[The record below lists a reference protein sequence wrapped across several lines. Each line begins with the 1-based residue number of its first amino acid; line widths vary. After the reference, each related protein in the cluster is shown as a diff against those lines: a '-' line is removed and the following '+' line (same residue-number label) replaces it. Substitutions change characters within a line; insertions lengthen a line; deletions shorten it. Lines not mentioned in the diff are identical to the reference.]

1 VAEYDLNAPW
11 HVLFR
16 VFRKVFG
23 RVGLKGKFLKFF
35 LRVFKS
41 KGIYLLRVKTPT
53 GSFTEKLIKY

>member
-1 VAEYDLNAPW
+1 LVKLNQNNFIITFGVAEYDLNAPW

-35 LRVFKS
+35 
-41 KGIYLLRVKTPT
+41 
-53 GSFTEKLIKY
+53 